1 MKEIILDENILTD
14 EENSEKEE
22 EKRGN
27 KLTHY
32 KKTIYSCK
40 GVTKKKYINSS
51 ICPREKIIL
60 SNIEIR
66 NKSSNNIKKQKSRCE
81 INKNN
86 VNLLSPTKNKLRIK
100 NKPTKFCSQLEL
112 RMYKDKKIKKLK
124 PIKSFKSRKNS
135 IYHSFNNLLDF
146 SLDKSNSLKSDGT
159 LVQIVKEI
167 SRNNSKCS
175 DL

>member
-1 MKEIILDENILTD
+1 
-14 EENSEKEE
+14 
-22 EKRGN
+22 
-27 KLTHY
+27 
-32 KKTIYSCK
+32 
-40 GVTKKKYINSS
+40 
-51 ICPREKIIL
+51 
-60 SNIEIR
+60 
-66 NKSSNNIKKQKSRCE
+66 
-81 INKNN
+81 
-86 VNLLSPTKNKLRIK
+86 
-100 NKPTKFCSQLEL
+100 
-112 RMYKDKKIKKLK
+112 MYKDKKIKKLK